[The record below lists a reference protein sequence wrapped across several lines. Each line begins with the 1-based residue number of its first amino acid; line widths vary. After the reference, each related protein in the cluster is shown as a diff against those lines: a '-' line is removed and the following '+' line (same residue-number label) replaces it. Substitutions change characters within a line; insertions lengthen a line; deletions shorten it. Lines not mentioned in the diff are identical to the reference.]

1 VPLPRERLWGR
12 LRQRRQT
19 LDRIRVPM
27 IGSLYSVRVDQP
39 SIRLVAIAIESH
51 GSTYQLVPHPSRLKV
66 LGPTHPNLLVIPH
79 RKLGARQP
87 LPRGLLCQRKRQGLV
102 LVKRPLGP
110 TQEPLAERHVR
121 LDFPLLT
128 GERVVLDAQQGVE
141 REGGERKLVRVPELV
156 LRRHEIEERGAL
168 LVGPTSAGG

>member
-1 VPLPRERLWGR
+1 VLSRRRVLPNNVNHLSTILDRRSRCLTALAFRTLLRLRALTHQLRFRDRVVPLPRERLWGR

-66 LGPTHPNLLVIPH
+66 LGPTDPNLLVIPH
-79 RKLGARQP
+79 RKLGAQQP
-87 LPRGLLCQRKRQGLV
+87 LPCAAFSANVNAKVSSLSNAPSAPHKNHLLS
-102 LVKRPLGP
+102 
-110 TQEPLAERHVR
+110 AMS
-121 LDFPLLT
+121 
-128 GERVVLDAQQGVE
+128 AS
-141 REGGERKLVRVPELV
+141 
-156 LRRHEIEERGAL
+156 
-168 LVGPTSAGG
+168 TSPC